1 MRIEIH
7 SFNGIHFDLDVERS
21 ETIKEVGQ
29 KIRSKV
35 NYPISQ
41 QSLTYECD
49 KLEDDNKTLS
59 YYKIKDGA
67 SLRLWIA
74 GEWKITVELMN
85 DLVINLQINPN
96 YSIGHIKFAI
106 ENKTQI
112 PTEIQRLFLNGKE
125 LEGFVADTGIQD
137 GSILALCVFA
147 KTKQTAHS
155 VLVCC
160 AKIEIFVNISGR
172 KIVVGTK
179 EDDLIKEVKL
189 QIRVMEELRFHKQR
203 LMFNGTE
210 LEDDKR
216 LCDYGIVDG
225 SVIDM
230 IEKPYNKGE
239 LISVTVESGRGSR
252 IIFKVYDHCNALELK
267 LALQHSLKVA
277 FRQQRLLFGGRQLDN
292 YKTLLENNVK
302 DGDVIKLYECMCGC

>member
-1 MRIEIH
+1 MGIEIH
-7 SFNGIHFDLDVERS
+7 SFNGIHFDLDVEES
-21 ETIKEVGQ
+21 ETIKEVKQ

-41 QSLTYECD
+41 QSLMNGCD

-59 YYKIKDGA
+59 FYKIKDGA
-67 SLRLWIA
+67 SLQLWIA

-96 YSIGHIKFAI
+96 CTTEHIKFAI
-106 ENKTQI
+106 QNKTLI
-112 PTEIQRLFLNGKE
+112 STKIQRLFLNGKE

-137 GSILALCVFA
+137 GSILVCRA
-147 KTKQTAHS
+147 KM
-155 VLVCC
+155 
-160 AKIEIFVNISGR
+160 EIFVNISGR
-172 KIVVGTK
+172 KLIVGTK
-179 EDDLIKEVKL
+179 SDDSIKEVKL
-189 QIRVMEELRFHKQR
+189 QIRVMEELRFHKQK
-203 LMFNGTE
+203 LIFNGTE
-210 LEDDKR
+210 LEDDKK

-230 IEKPYNKGE
+230 IEKRYNKGE
-239 LISVTVESGRGSR
+239 LISVTVEMYGSIMSSGPREASAVQT
-252 IIFKVYDHCNALELK
+252 FKVYDHCNALELK

-277 FRQQRLLFGGRQLDN
+277 FRQQRLLLGDRHLDD

-302 DGDVIKLYECMCGC
+302 DGDVIKLYECLCGC